1 MNQLVN
7 ENDVVWISKKFTIAP
22 RTKANPHGMRRN
34 MCSISPLPLGI
45 INKLFASIGACCI
58 TVPWLCLAS
67 QHLIQDGSRERC
79 HASELAN
86 SIRIGKAIIVKT
98 PKECTCRVSKSCIS
112 AVSSSRLA
120 GTLPRDPPE
129 ITQQSQPSSCARL
142 PCKLR
147 WFLRGPRS
155 YNAGRC

>member
-7 ENDVVWISKKFTIAP
+7 KNDVVWISKKITIAP

-45 INKLFASIGACCI
+45 INKLFASTGACCI
-58 TVPWLCLAS
+58 TLPWLRLAS

-98 PKECTCRVSKSCIS
+98 PNRS
-112 AVSSSRLA
+112 APA
-120 GTLPRDPPE
+120 G
-129 ITQQSQPSSCARL
+129 
-142 PCKLR
+142 
-147 WFLRGPRS
+147 
-155 YNAGRC
+155 